1 MRFFEFAP
9 TATPVLKI
17 SQQQLQQ
24 HMIQRPA
31 PQVTNKTNTSGSPA
45 APPPASPLKP
55 TIKVYPKAWQHAWV
69 QKYLAAKMAQDA
81 QTVQPAELDII
92 KAMMRYA
99 DVQRQADRD
108 YQQLTGEPDAEIG
121 WQGEHRWVKRDE
133 A

>member
-31 PQVTNKTNTSGSPA
+31 PWVATKTNNSGSPA
-45 APPPASPLKP
+45 LPPPASPLKP
-55 TIKVYPKAWQHAWV
+55 NVKVYPKAWQRAWV
-69 QKYLAAKMAQDA
+69 QKHLAAKMAQDA
-81 QTVQPAELDII
+81 QTVQPTELDII

-108 YQQLTGEPDAEIG
+108 YQQLTGEPAAETG
-121 WQGEHRWVKRDE
+121 WQGEHRWVKRD
-133 A
+133 

>member
-1 MRFFEFAP
+1 MRFLEFAP
-9 TATPVLKI
+9 AATPILKI

-24 HMIQRPA
+24 KRLIQQQQQSAAAQIPT
-31 PQVTNKTNTSGSPA
+31 PTVPTS
-45 APPPASPLKP
+45 PPNS
-55 TIKVYPKAWQHAWV
+55 TVKVYPKAWQHAWV
-69 QKYLAAKMAQDA
+69 QKHLAAKMAQDA
-81 QTVQPAELDII
+81 QTVQPTELDII

-108 YQQLTGEPDAEIG
+108 YQQLTGEPDAETG